1 MEEIVQLIEA
11 RIKATGYPKEI
22 DGLEF
27 YKDIS
32 AESEEK
38 ENGSYLFLVKKS
50 DTLIYEGSMTV
61 FEDEFDLH
69 YVDIIDDGQTYHVDF
84 DAE

>member
-38 ENGSYLFLVKKS
+38 ENGDYLFLVKKS
-50 DTLIYEGSMTV
+50 ETLIYEGSMTV

-69 YVDIIDDGQTYHVDF
+69 YVDILAGEKSYHIDF
-84 DAE
+84 D

>member
-38 ENGSYLFLVKKS
+38 ENGDYLFLVKKS
-50 DTLIYEGSMTV
+50 ETLIYEGNMTV
-61 FEDEFDLH
+61 YEDEFDLH